1 MMIAMS
7 VINLINAEQLNK
19 QLLRILI
26 KTLYF
31 SIIID
36 VLFLVVS
43 NKDDQILTG

>member
-1 MMIAMS
+1 MMIAMG

-31 SIIID
+31 SILID
-36 VLFLVVS
+36 ILFLVVS
-43 NKDDQILTG
+43 NKHDQILTG